1 MNAETE
7 ENKFK
12 FKFTVFIGCPN
23 AFCVLSIR
31 PPVFIKPILNIKQN

>member
-12 FKFTVFIGCPN
+12 FKFKFKYGTQELYTEHFIEG
-23 AFCVLSIR
+23 
-31 PPVFIKPILNIKQN
+31 

>member
-12 FKFTVFIGCPN
+12 SNLIHVKHVFLGVKT
-23 AFCVLSIR
+23 AT
-31 PPVFIKPILNIKQN
+31 IKTELPLEQ